1 MKDFREAK
9 NVSGRNLYI
18 DNYISYA
25 LNVQGRSILT
35 CKKYRNDLE
44 NFFEYLLIKKKILDP
59 NDEVDLSMADLDFV
73 RSIRSSDIYD
83 YLLYNAVE
91 RENMPATRARHL
103 SSIKSFFRFMTNKE
117 RILKDNPAHNIDA
130 PSVKN
135 KLPKYLS
142 LDESLLLLET
152 IKNSDGQYRTRD
164 YAIITLFLNCGM
176 RLSELVNINFSDIE
190 SDMSK
195 LKVTGKG
202 AKERV
207 IYLNDACRAAL
218 TEYLKIRMSEH
229 SKDENAL
236 FVSRNSRRVSNS
248 TIQKMLEKYLK
259 LSGLSQR
266 GYSVHKLRH
275 TAATLMYST
284 GEVDIRVLKD
294 ILGHE
299 QLNTTQIYT
308 HISDKSMQ
316 AAVNSNPLAKVKK

>member
-1 MKDFREAK
+1 VIVIKR
-9 NVSGRNLYI
+9 SSQWI
-18 DNYISYA
+18 DSYISYA
-25 LNVQGRSILT
+25 LNVQGRSKLT
-35 CKKYRNDLE
+35 CMKYRNDLE
-44 NFFEYLLIKKKILDP
+44 NFFKFLLKKKLGLYD
-59 NDEVDLSMADLDFV
+59 DGDMDLSVVDMEFL
-73 RSIRSSDIYD
+73 RSITSSDIYD
-83 YLLYNAVE
+83 YLLFNAEE

-103 SSIKSFFRFMTNKE
+103 SSIKSFFKFLTVKE
-117 RILKDNPAHNIDA
+117 RILEDNPSRNIDA

-142 LDESLLLLET
+142 LDECLLLLET
-152 IKNSDGQYRTRD
+152 IRNSQEKYKVRD

-190 SDMSK
+190 SDKSK

-202 AKERV
+202 AKERM
-207 IYLNDACRAAL
+207 IYLNDACRDAL
-218 TEYLKIRMSEH
+218 EEYLKLRITEH
-229 SKDENAL
+229 SKDEKAL
-236 FVSRNSRRVSNS
+236 FVSRNSRRISNS
-248 TIQKMLEKYLK
+248 SVQKMLEKYLM

-284 GEVDIRVLKD
+284 GKVDIRVLKD

-308 HISDKSMQ
+308 HISDKSMED
-316 AAVNSNPLAKVKK
+316 AVNSNPLANIKK

>member
-1 MKDFREAK
+1 
-9 NVSGRNLYI
+9 
-18 DNYISYA
+18 
-25 LNVQGRSILT
+25 
-35 CKKYRNDLE
+35 
-44 NFFEYLLIKKKILDP
+44 
-59 NDEVDLSMADLDFV
+59 
-73 RSIRSSDIYD
+73 
-83 YLLYNAVE
+83 
-91 RENMPATRARHL
+91 
-103 SSIKSFFRFMTNKE
+103 MTNKE
-117 RILKDNPAHNIDA
+117 KILEDNPAHNIDA

-152 IKNSDGQYRTRD
+152 IKNSDVRYRVRD

-229 SKDENAL
+229 SEDENAL

-259 LSGLSQR
+259 LSGLAKR

-308 HISDKSMQ
+308 HISDKSME
-316 AAVNSNPLAKVKK
+316 AAVNSNPLAKIKK

>member
-1 MKDFREAK
+1 MR
-9 NVSGRNLYI
+9 VSAECI

-25 LNVQGRSILT
+25 LNVQGRSRLT
-35 CKKYRNDLE
+35 CVKYRNDLE
-44 NFFEYLLIKKKILDP
+44 NFFKFLLIKKKNLDP
-59 NDEVDLSMADLDFV
+59 DGFIDLSQVDMDFV
-73 RSIRSSDIYD
+73 RRIRSSDIYD

-91 RENMPATRARHL
+91 KENMPATRARHL
-103 SSIKSFFRFMTNKE
+103 SSIKSFFRFLANKE
-117 RILKDNPAHNIDA
+117 KVLAENPAVNIDA

-142 LDESLLLLET
+142 IDECLVLLET
-152 IKNSDGQYRTRD
+152 VKNSDQQYRVRD

-190 SDMSK
+190 SDRSK

-202 AKERV
+202 AKERI

-218 TEYLKIRMSEH
+218 EEYINLRSGVH

-236 FVSRNSRRVSNS
+236 FVSRNNRRISNS
-248 TIQKMLEKYLK
+248 MVQKMLEKYLM
-259 LSGLSQR
+259 LSGLSKR

-284 GEVDIRVLKD
+284 GKVDIRVLKD

-308 HISDKSMQ
+308 HVSDKNMQ
-316 AAVNSNPLAKVKK
+316 EAVNNNPLAKIK

>member
-1 MKDFREAK
+1 M
-9 NVSGRNLYI
+9 
-18 DNYISYA
+18 
-25 LNVQGRSILT
+25 
-35 CKKYRNDLE
+35 
-44 NFFEYLLIKKKILDP
+44 
-59 NDEVDLSMADLDFV
+59 DLSVVDTDFL
-73 RSIRSSDIYD
+73 RSVRSSDIYD
-83 YLLYNAVE
+83 YLLYNAIE

-103 SSIKSFFRFMTNKE
+103 SSIKSFFKFLTNKE
-117 RILKDNPAHNIDA
+117 KILEDNPARNIDA

-142 LDESLLLLET
+142 LDECLLLLET
-152 IKNSDGQYRTRD
+152 IRNSQEKYRVRD

-202 AKERV
+202 AKERI
-207 IYLNDACRAAL
+207 IYLNDACREAL
-218 TEYLKIRMSEH
+218 SDYLKIRTTEH

-236 FVSRNSRRVSNS
+236 FVSRNSKRISNS
-248 TIQKMLEKYLK
+248 TVQKMLEKYFK

-284 GEVDIRVLKD
+284 GKVDIRVLKD

-308 HISDKSMQ
+308 HISDKSMED
-316 AAVNSNPLAKVKK
+316 AVNSNPLAKLKK